1 MNCVMKIDERE
12 RQGGTMS
19 LKKEETSLT
28 VSITESCTETKAIT
42 DSKSPQIRIVR
53 GTKKFK
59 VDNTDCT
66 NCNEK
71 KDFKE
76 DDNAETKVRSLKRSC
91 ELWSMED
98 KNTFFKAL
106 NEYGKDFD
114 ALQNYFQIQGKR
126 KGLSDPMI
134 KNKEQIRH
142 FYYRTWL
149 KISKHLKF
157 SEDVKKTSQELYGL
171 INYGELRRKLPRIH
185 EKVHLKLNELIYWGS
200 TQVRLR
206 GKTMRIKTPICKAL
220 RKLNQLEDWQEEIKL
235 PSRVTVELRPRNN
248 MAWWKVQASSM
259 NPRVRTLLPIQ
270 RRLSSLL
277 IFLQQRWQPSK
288 YKTYI
293 NTENV
298 NIEDLKDVRLLR
310 VAPPEG
316 CKIALPMVNLGE
328 YLTSNSVSLN
338 SYEKRLGLKSSR
350 TELLGAVQYLKGVNK
365 RGIKRYRLDKRCLD
379 RTTSDQCAPNDNNS
393 DVDLNDS
400 TGSVYDKSAV
410 LNNEK
415 KSSMEQATEP
425 HRYPGR
431 ETVDRIRRG
440 WNIEETNTMTM
451 GDLFLM
457 FGRESKIILEYWWD
471 SQPWREHTTETSLG
485 VIRDDSLCLALQ
497 KLLYLAKHNYGT
509 NKVYDNASGSNETVI
524 SSRVLS
530 SKESAFRRPLIPQ
543 TYHKI
548 GAPDAFK
555 TQLDKFKTR
564 FCKRGRTVRQ
574 KSLIVQRLLPI
585 TSNGNVQSENVIL
598 SDTPTTSQSNNTSNN
613 NSNNNSNNPSVDGSV
628 IQDDKITEVEEQRNK
643 NFLPM
648 DGIEP
653 ESNPKPTNSI
663 ITSATQILKE
673 GEWLNSEVADFSLSS
688 FLGQLE
694 SPLKGSQRS
703 QVGGHTV
710 EDVRPSSD
718 VVSHM
723 QCLMAENS
731 VDYMA
736 KFANL
741 ASQIA
746 DDEHKAQIL

>member
-1 MNCVMKIDERE
+1 MSCTTKIDERE
-12 RQGGTMS
+12 RQASSTS
-19 LKKEETSLT
+19 LKKEETTLT
-28 VSITESCTETKAIT
+28 VPVTEPCLEMKAVT
-42 DSKSPQIRIVR
+42 DSKSPHIRIVR
-53 GTKKFK
+53 GTKKLK
-59 VDNTDCT
+59 VDNNDCT
-66 NCNEK
+66 NCSEK

-76 DDNAETKVRSLKRSC
+76 EDNAEAKMRSLKRSC

-126 KGLSDPMI
+126 KGLSDIMI

-206 GKTMRIKTPICKAL
+206 GKTMRIKTPICKTL

-293 NTENV
+293 STENV
-298 NIEDLKDVRLLR
+298 NIEDTKDARLLR

-328 YLTSNSVSLN
+328 YLTSSSVSLN

-365 RGIKRYRLDKRCLD
+365 KGIKRYRLDKKCLE
-379 RTTSDQCAPNDNNS
+379 RTTNDQSAPNDNNS
-393 DVDLNDS
+393 DVDLGVDS
-400 TGSVYDKSAV
+400 AASLCDKSAV

-415 KSSMEQATEP
+415 KPSVEQATEP
-425 HRYPGR
+425 NRFPGR

-440 WNIEETNTMTM
+440 WNIEEANTMTM

-457 FGRESKIILEYWWD
+457 FGRESKITLEYWWD
-471 SQPWREHTTETSLG
+471 SHPCREHATETALG
-485 VIRDDSLCLALQ
+485 DNLCLALQ
-497 KLLYLAKHNYGT
+497 KLLSLAKHNYGT

-530 SKESAFRRPLIPQ
+530 IKESPFRRPLIPQ

-548 GAPDAFK
+548 GASDAFK

-574 KSLIVQRLLPI
+574 KSLIVQRVLPI
-585 TSNGNVQSENVIL
+585 TSTGNVQSENVIL
-598 SDTPTTSQSNNTSNN
+598 SSDTPTTSQN
-613 NSNNNSNNPSVDGSV
+613 NNNSNNPAVEPNV
-628 IQDDKITEVEEQRNK
+628 IQEDKITEVEEQRNK

-648 DGIEP
+648 DGIEA
-653 ESNPKPTNSI
+653 ETNLKPTNSI

-673 GEWLNSEVADFSLSS
+673 GEWLNCEVADFSLSS

-710 EDVRPSSD
+710 EDVRTPSD

-723 QCLMAENS
+723 QCLMGENS

-746 DDEHKAQIL
+746 DDESKAQILQ